1 MMQPWV
7 LIPIRGLQAGKSRLS
22 AVFSRQE
29 RAAFNELLLR
39 HVIAAASAAFGPE
52 RTVVVSACDQ
62 ALQAA
67 RSVGVQN
74 LRQYGGSGL
83 NHAVTQGVA
92 WLRAGGAGSVLVLA
106 ADLPEIV
113 ASDLSE
119 LASQG
124 GEGRVL
130 LCADKHGT
138 GTNALLLCEGVALR
152 FAFGPQSCAAHC
164 REAKRSGATPGVCV
178 NERIAFDI
186 DTPEDLRCWL
196 ASGKATTLPF
206 LDRIRDVKAESGVG
220 NSPQAADGCR

>member
-1 MMQPWV
+1 MMRPSV
-7 LIPIRGLQAGKSRLS
+7 LIPIRGMQAGKSRLS
-22 AVFSRQE
+22 AVLSREE

-39 HVIAAASAAFGPE
+39 HVMAAASAAFGPE
-52 RTVVVSACDQ
+52 RTAVVSACDQ

-74 LRQYGGSGL
+74 LRQCGGGGL
-83 NHAVTQGVA
+83 NQAVTLGVA
-92 WLRAGGAGSVLVLA
+92 WLRAGGARSVLVLA

-124 GEGRVL
+124 GEGRVV
-130 LCADKHGT
+130 LCPDKHGT
-138 GTNALLLCEGVALR
+138 GTNALLLGEGVTLR

-164 REAKRSGATPGVCV
+164 REARRSGATPDVRV
-178 NERIAFDI
+178 NERIALDI

-196 ASGKATTLPF
+196 AGGKSAALPF
-206 LDRIRDVKAESGVG
+206 LDRLRDADAGSGAG
-220 NSPQAADGCR
+220 